1 VSVVSVMAAA
11 PGAVK
16 RCMMRRPVAL
26 IPAQQDFTTVEF
38 AAFLNVSR
46 QFLIKEIEAGR
57 LVHRMVGTH
66 RRIAFEDLIAYARK
80 MREKQVT
87 ALDRM
92 AQNARKLG
100 LDY

>member
-1 VSVVSVMAAA
+1 M
-11 PGAVK
+11 
-16 RCMMRRPVAL
+16 
-26 IPAQQDFTTVEF
+26 EF

-80 MREKQVT
+80 MREKQVA

-92 AQNARKLG
+92 AQNACKLG
-100 LDY
+100 LECRMAGHTRYTALLDVCVLHRSRCAMRS

>member
-1 VSVVSVMAAA
+1 MSVVSVMAAA

-26 IPAQQDFTTVEF
+26 IPAKQEFTTVEF